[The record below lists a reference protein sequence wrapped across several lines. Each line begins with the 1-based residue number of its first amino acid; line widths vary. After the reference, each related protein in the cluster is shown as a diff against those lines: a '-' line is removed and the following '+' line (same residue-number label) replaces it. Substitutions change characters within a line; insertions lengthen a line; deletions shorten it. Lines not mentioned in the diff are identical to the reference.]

1 MRWTIKFYVCQ
12 KLIIML
18 LKIQILQKFWTKVV
32 AKLRRKNKE
41 KAKKRTKE
49 KEKTKEKAREKA
61 KKQKSDLVK
70 LNLIGGKTSSIY
82 KGTM

>member
-1 MRWTIKFYVCQ
+1 MPEANYHVIENPN
-12 KLIIML
+12 IA
-18 LKIQILQKFWTKVV
+18 KVLDEGSSK
-32 AKLRRKNKE
+32 AEKE
-41 KAKKRTKE
+41 EQGKAKKRTKE